1 MAQPVRYLR
10 CMPRETQA
18 RIKLLFAVLLSVV
31 LLSQINCGSTSS
43 GGGGGGGVTISVVP
57 QSVSLLLGATQ
68 QFQAVFTGTV
78 SAVTW
83 EVNGVVGGS
92 TAAGTISAAGL
103 YTAPSVLPSP
113 PEATVTAVTQSNPPV
128 SGSASVTLSDDIA
141 ISVSPPTATVPTGG
155 AQVFT
160 AMVTDDVGPA
170 VSLMWSV
177 NGIAGGN
184 STLGTIVA
192 SSATTAIY
200 TAPAAP
206 PAPPTVTI
214 TAASTADSSKF
225 GSATATV
232 TCTASNAVSPP
243 SASVPLAQTKLFT
256 ASFCLA
262 AGATITWDVNGV
274 TGGNSTLGTVTPST
288 VITAVY
294 TAPAD
299 LPPTNPVTI
308 HATVPASNG
317 NPALSASASVTV
329 TSGVTISVSPP
340 SATLSVG
347 QRTSLTANVTGT
359 PDASVTWFVNGV
371 ANGNTPVGQICRTGT
386 NPCAAP
392 TGPAAG
398 SVDFLA
404 PAVAPAIDP
413 VTVAAVS
420 FADPSRSGTSSI
432 TISGATG
439 AITVAI
445 SPVYA
450 FLPPSTGT
458 PSRQQF
464 AATVT
469 GSSNTTVTW
478 GVSGQGCAGAACGS
492 VNAGGLFTAPPAAPS
507 PNAISVVATS
517 GADPTKSASATIA
530 LTGAGTSAPAIE
542 VLLPSSATAGA
553 VEGFPLAVQ
562 GANFV
567 AGSGASAS
575 VILINGAARSTT
587 CASATS
593 CITALAPTDLQTAG
607 TLTIQIRNPGNPT
620 ALSNPVPFVIL
631 PFNASAGTTS
641 LTTAQPL
648 QTSQDILVTE
658 PTTTAASSPIN
669 VAAAGPFASGKC
681 TLQGSPITVT
691 RPASGTS
698 VTSICVYGNDLDP
711 AFAYTFT
718 SPSESPS
725 GDIGVSASSIPGLLP
740 GMIELDLQI
749 ASTTAP
755 GLRTLFIT
763 TVNND
768 RAVAT
773 GILEVQ

>member
-1 MAQPVRYLR
+1 M
-10 CMPRETQA
+10 
-18 RIKLLFAVLLSVV
+18 
-31 LLSQINCGSTSS
+31 LLSQTNCGSTNS
-43 GGGGGGGVTISVVP
+43 GGGGGGGTTISVVP
-57 QSVSLLLGATQ
+57 PSVSLLLGATQ
-68 QFQAVFTGTV
+68 QFQAVFTGT
-78 SAVTW
+78 AAAIIW
-83 EVNGVVGGS
+83 EVNGVADGS
-92 TAAGTISAAGL
+92 AAAGTISAAGL
-103 YTAPSVLPSP
+103 YTAPTILPSP
-113 PEATVTAVTQSNPPV
+113 PDATVTAVMQSDAQV
-128 SGSASVTLSDDIA
+128 SGSASVTLSDSIA

-160 AMVTDDVGPA
+160 ATVTDSGGPA
-170 VSLMWSV
+170 ASLTWTV
-177 NGIAGGN
+177 NGIIGGN
-184 STLGTIVA
+184 STLGTIA
-192 SSATTAIY
+192 ATSATTAIY
-200 TAPAAP
+200 TAPAVP
-206 PAPPTVTI
+206 PAPPSVTI
-214 TAASTADSSKF
+214 TATSTADSSKF
-225 GSATATV
+225 GSATATIACAADN
-232 TCTASNAVSPP
+232 TVSPP
-243 SASVPLAQTKLFT
+243 SASVPLVQTQLFT

-262 AGATITWDVNGV
+262 AGTTIIWDVNGV
-274 TGGNSTLGTVTPST
+274 AGGNNALGSIAPST
-288 VITAVY
+288 ATTAVY

-299 LPPTNPVTI
+299 LPPTNPVTV
-308 HATVPASNG
+308 HATVPASND
-317 NPALSASASVTV
+317 NPALSAQASVTV
-329 TSGVTISVSPP
+329 TSGVTVSVSPP
-340 SATLSVG
+340 TATLAVG
-347 QRTSLTANVTGT
+347 QRTPLAANVTGT

-371 ANGNTPVGQICRTGT
+371 ANGNTSDGQICRTGT
-386 NPCAAP
+386 NPCVAP

-404 PAVAPAIDP
+404 PAIAPAIGP
-413 VTVAAVS
+413 VTVTAVS
-420 FADPSRSGTSSI
+420 FADPSRNGVSSI
-432 TISGATG
+432 TISGPTG
-439 AITVAI
+439 AIAVAI
-445 SPVYA
+445 SPAYA

-458 PSRQQF
+458 PSTQQF

-478 GVSGQGCAGAACGS
+478 SVSGQGCAGAACGS
-492 VNAGGLFTAPPAAPS
+492 VNASGLFTAPTAAPS

-517 GADPTKSASATIA
+517 GADPAKSASAIVA

-562 GANFV
+562 GTNFV
-567 AGSGASAS
+567 AGSGVSAS

-587 CASATS
+587 CASTIS

-607 TLTIQIRNPGNPT
+607 TLTIQIRNPGNPA

-631 PFNASAGTTS
+631 PFDASAGTTS
-641 LTTAQPL
+641 LTAAQPL
-648 QTSQDILVTE
+648 QTGEDILVTE
-658 PTTTAASSPIN
+658 PTTAAASSPIN
-669 VAAAGPFASGKC
+669 VAAAGPFSSGNC

-691 RPASGTS
+691 RPNSGTS
-698 VTSICVYGNDLDP
+698 VTSICVYGNALDP

-718 SPSESPS
+718 SPSGSPS
-725 GDIGVSASSIPGLLP
+725 GDIGVTATAIPGLLP